1 MKKGKAFGIGIAVI
15 AVTIVMGIASLPDEV
30 LLESPKLD
38 TAENLPSELIPIDVV
53 ASGEVPTEEQP
64 LEEVI
69 EEQPLE
75 EVIEEQPLEEV
86 IEEQP
91 LEEVIE
97 EAPQNP
103 DDSEGQIIEVN
114 IRDGVGSKDR

>member
-30 LLESPKLD
+30 LIESPKLD
-38 TAENLPSELIPIDVV
+38 TAENFPSEIIPKEVV
-53 ASGEVPTEEQP
+53 LGEVSTEEPLEEVIQEQPLEEVIQEQP

-75 EVIEEQPLEEV
+75 EVIQEKAENSDE
-86 IEEQP
+86 
-91 LEEVIE
+91 
-97 EAPQNP
+97 
-103 DDSEGQIIEVN
+103 SEGQIITVN
-114 IRDGVGSKDR
+114 VRDGVGSKDR